1 MTTLRDYHA
10 ALICAWCVMLIAV
23 VAFALAIWRA
33 EWYKTRLEDV
43 EKRAAVL
50 WKHERT
56 EHRCLIL
63 EDE

>member
-1 MTTLRDYHA
+1 MDRNPD
-10 ALICAWCVMLIAV
+10 ALLIGAWCVMMLALV
-23 VAFALAIWRA
+23 LFALASWRG
-33 EWYKTRLEDV
+33 EWYNKRLLEV